1 MADAT
6 VLVDGLA
13 SPEGP
18 DVLEDG
24 TVVFVETFRCRVSA
38 WTEDGGLRS
47 YADVGGAPNACM
59 AGLDGVYVTQNGLTA
74 GPWRSPQ
81 PVTPSIQRV
90 AADGTVETLVTS
102 VSGEPLVGPN
112 DLTFG
117 PDGRLYFTDP
127 GIFDPDHPDL
137 GRICVVDTSG
147 EATILE
153 EVGPT
158 FPNGIVAEHDGS
170 VVWDE
175 SFTRRVRRRRPDGS
189 VELLATLPEDRIL
202 DGMKVASDGNLYVT
216 GVTSGGIDVLTP
228 AGEPVQFI
236 ETGGAPLNCVF
247 DDDALYVADFGEFS
261 PEAER
266 GEIAAGRLT
275 RVPIGVAG
283 QPLFRG
289 AIGAPSSAAKGE
301 AR

>member
-38 WTEDGGLRS
+38 WSSDGGLRE
-47 YADVGGAPNACM
+47 YADVGGAPNACL
-59 AGLDGVYVTQNGLTA
+59 AGLDGVYVAQNGVTA
-74 GPWRSPQ
+74 GPWRSTR
-81 PVTPSIQRV
+81 PVAPSIQRV
-90 AADGTVETLVTS
+90 AADGAVETVVTHA
-102 VSGEPLVGPN
+102 SGEPLVGPN

-117 PDGRLYFTDP
+117 ADGRLYFTDP
-127 GIFDPDHPDL
+127 GAFDAEHPDP
-137 GRICVVDTSG
+137 GRICVV
-147 EATILE
+147 EADGTATVLE
-153 EVGPT
+153 EVGPS
-158 FPNGIVAEHDGS
+158 FPNGIVAEADGS
-170 VVWDE
+170 VVWNE

-202 DGMKVASDGNLYVT
+202 DGMKVAADGELYVT

-228 AGEPVQFI
+228 AGEPIRFI
-236 ETGGAPLNCVF
+236 ETGGTPLNCVF
-247 DDDALYVADFGEFS
+247 DGDDLLVADFGEWS
-261 PEAER
+261 PEAEQGR
-266 GEIAAGRLT
+266 VATGRLT
-275 RVPIGVAG
+275 RVFAGVAG

-289 AIGAPSSAAKGE
+289 AVGAPSPSRGE

>member
-1 MADAT
+1 MADAS

-18 DVLEDG
+18 DVLDDG

-38 WTEDGGLRS
+38 WSPDGGLRS

-59 AGLDGVYVTQNGLTA
+59 VGLDGVYVAQNGATA

-81 PVTPSIQRV
+81 PVAPSIQRI
-90 AADGTVETLVTS
+90 APDGSVETLVAS
-102 VSGEPLVGPN
+102 ASGGPLVGPN

-127 GIFDPDHPDL
+127 GLFDTERPDA
-137 GRICVVDTSG
+137 GRICVVEPDG
-147 EATILE
+147 EAAILE
-153 EVGPT
+153 EVGPS
-158 FPNGIVAEHDGS
+158 FPNGIVTEGDGS
-170 VVWDE
+170 VVWNE
-175 SFTRRVRRRRPDGS
+175 SFTGRVRRRRPDGS
-189 VELLATLPEDRIL
+189 VELVATLPEDRIL
-202 DGMKVASDGNLYVT
+202 DGMKVAADGNLYVA

-228 AGEPVQFI
+228 EGDLVGFVD
-236 ETGGAPLNCVF
+236 TGGAPLNCVF
-247 DDDALYVADFGEFS
+247 DGDTLCVADFGEFS

-266 GEIAAGRLT
+266 GEVAAGRLV
-275 RVPIGVAG
+275 RVPVGVAG

-289 AIGAPSSAAKGE
+289 AIGARSTSKGE